1 MVTVTAR
8 RVVLLAAGLYLLRV
22 AATYLLEGRVELL
35 QRPDPLGRALYAVVA
50 NIVIGTALAGWVLR
64 ALTAEGVV
72 HAVPRA
78 GSLFGVAF
86 LPEVPRDYATA
97 LTQQSYR
104 YAPFFHAMLDAGVS
118 LPPSVFEAWFLTAA
132 HDDVALER
140 VLEAL
145 PVAAKA
151 AAEALDP
158 TLLAQ

>member
-1 MVTVTAR
+1 MYAAVDAAAAR
-8 RVVLLAAGLYLLRV
+8 IA
-22 AATYLLEGRVELL
+22 
-35 QRPDPLGRALYAVVA
+35 DALDA
-50 NIVIGTALAGWVLR
+50 

-72 HAVPRA
+72 HTVPRA

>member
-1 MVTVTAR
+1 MATPEVY
-8 RVVLLAAGLYLLRV
+8 AAV
-22 AATYLLEGRVELL
+22 DAAATQVA
-35 QRPDPLGRALYAVVA
+35 DALNA
-50 NIVIGTALAGWVLR
+50 ALP
-64 ALTAEGVV
+64 AEGVV

-86 LPEVPRDYATA
+86 LPEVPLDYATA

-132 HDDVALER
+132 HDDVALDR

-158 TLLAQ
+158 TLLAL

>member
-1 MVTVTAR
+1 V
-8 RVVLLAAGLYLLRV
+8 AAGLATLRLATPEV
-22 AATYLLEGRVELL
+22 YAAVDAAAAQVSE
-35 QRPDPLGRALYAVVA
+35 ALDA
-50 NIVIGTALAGWVLR
+50 

-86 LPEVPRDYATA
+86 LSEVPLDYATA

-132 HDDVALER
+132 HDDVALDR